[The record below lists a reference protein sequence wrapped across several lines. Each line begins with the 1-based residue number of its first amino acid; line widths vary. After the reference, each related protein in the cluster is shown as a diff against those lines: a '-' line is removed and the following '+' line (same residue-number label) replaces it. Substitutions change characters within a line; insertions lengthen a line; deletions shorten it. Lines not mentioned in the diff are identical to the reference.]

1 MGIKQFL
8 FPLKWFGR
16 ILLLGTMMVLI
27 SSTALFAQRTITGTV
42 TSSEDGLPL
51 PGVNVIVQGTATG
64 TITSADGTYSLDIPS
79 GDVSLQFSY
88 IGYTVQVIPVG
99 SSTVI
104 DAVLVPS
111 AFEMDEV
118 VVTALGIQRQEKT
131 LTYATQTVDADEL
144 TNTRDINFMNSLS
157 GKAAGVEIKK
167 SYSGPGG
174 STRIVLRGT
183 KSLTGDSEPL
193 FVIDGIP
200 MVNNKTSQGGMW
212 GGWDG
217 GDGLSQVN
225 PEDIESINILKG
237 SNAAALYGS
246 QGANGVVLITT
257 KKGME
262 GATRVSIN
270 TGISFDNPMVMPELQ
285 FDYGAEG
292 GSEQSWSYTSG
303 QLRRH
308 LCGRFLPDRV

>member
-1 MGIKQFL
+1 MRIKTSFFAQN
-8 FPLKWFGR
+8 WFGR
-16 ILLLGTMMVLI
+16 VLLLGTMMLFMT
-27 SSTALFAQRTITGTV
+27 STLMLAQRTVTGTV

-51 PGVNVIVQGTATG
+51 PGVNVIVQGTVTG
-64 TITSADGTYSLDIPS
+64 AITSADGTYSIEVPD
-79 GDVSLQFSY
+79 GDASLQFSF

-99 SSTVI
+99 NSTVI
-104 DAVLVPS
+104 DAVLEPS

-131 LTYATQTVDADEL
+131 LTYATQTVDSDEL

-200 MVNNKTSQGGMW
+200 MVNRKTSQAGMW

-246 QGANGVVLITT
+246 QENCHKT
-257 KKGME
+257 
-262 GATRVSIN
+262 
-270 TGISFDNPMVMPELQ
+270 
-285 FDYGAEG
+285 
-292 GSEQSWSYTSG
+292 
-303 QLRRH
+303 
-308 LCGRFLPDRV
+308 